1 MSASVDVLG
10 YVGRVRGYEGGY
22 NQLPAVLLPGSEQS
36 TVNLWI
42 LWLPIL
48 FELVLLPSV
57 PVIPATVP
65 DRQKQ
70 RNTLYSL
77 VESGEGGR
85 VVVVVVV
92 VLEADLSEAEDHQRQ
107 ARGASY
113 KAEET
118 RANSESRYW
127 GARARLPRNRGER
140 CH

>member
-65 DRQKQ
+65 D
-70 RNTLYSL
+70 TFALI
-77 VESGEGGR
+77 
-85 VVVVVVV
+85 
-92 VLEADLSEAEDHQRQ
+92 DL
-107 ARGASY
+107 
-113 KAEET
+113 
-118 RANSESRYW
+118 
-127 GARARLPRNRGER
+127 
-140 CH
+140 

>member
-1 MSASVDVLG
+1 LRFPLPARALKAAVLRLTS
-10 YVGRVRGYEGGY
+10 GRVS
-22 NQLPAVLLPGSEQS
+22 A
-36 TVNLWI
+36 
-42 LWLPIL
+42 
-48 FELVLLPSV
+48 FM
-57 PVIPATVP
+57 
-65 DRQKQ
+65 K
-70 RNTLYSL
+70 
-77 VESGEGGR
+77 GGR

-118 RANSESRYW
+118 RANLESRYW

>member
-1 MSASVDVLG
+1 LSASVDVLG

-65 DRQKQ
+65 DI
-70 RNTLYSL
+70 LFAPHL
-77 VESGEGGR
+77 GEKVGAHDDER
-85 VVVVVVV
+85 
-92 VLEADLSEAEDHQRQ
+92 ADE
-107 ARGASY
+107 
-113 KAEET
+113 
-118 RANSESRYW
+118 
-127 GARARLPRNRGER
+127 P
-140 CH
+140 